1 MEETISYTEP
11 LRRLVHLI
19 RIAGRFRLAGDQT
32 QGQTMEISD
41 KDIKALFLSLNKH
54 RVQYMLVG
62 GFAVNI
68 YGYHR
73 TTNDIELWV
82 KEGDENMDKLIR
94 ALQEIGIPG
103 AEHLKGNKL
112 VPGFTELTF
121 GMNNFR
127 IDLMNYL
134 KAFREADF
142 DEVYER
148 ALSAE
153 FAGVP
158 FQVIHKDDLLR
169 EKRAAG
175 RHKDLDDLEHLTNK

>member
-1 MEETISYTEP
+1 MEKTISYTEP

-19 RIAGRFRLAGDQT
+19 RIAGRFRLAGELT
-32 QGQTMEISD
+32 HEETMEISD

-54 RVQYMLVG
+54 RVQYLLVG

-68 YGYHR
+68 YGYQR
-73 TTNDIELWV
+73 TTNDIDLWV
-82 KEGDENMDKLIR
+82 KEGAENMDRLIR

-103 AEHLKGNKL
+103 VEHLKGNKL
-112 VPGFTELTF
+112 VPGLTELTF
-121 GMNNFR
+121 GMKNFR

-134 KAFREADF
+134 NAFREADF

-175 RHKDLDDLEHLTNK
+175 RHKDLDDLENLTK